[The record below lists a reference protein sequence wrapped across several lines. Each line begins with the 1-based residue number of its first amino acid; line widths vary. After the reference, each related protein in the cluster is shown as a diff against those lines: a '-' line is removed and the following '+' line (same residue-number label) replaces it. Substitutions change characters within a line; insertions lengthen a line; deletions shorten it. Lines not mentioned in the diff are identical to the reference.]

1 VAGLLCFVAFGV
13 LPNETPAE
21 KGLATI
27 AFVLC
32 PTLIFWT
39 IAAPW
44 KPWSVVGV
52 WFIGAL
58 LSVCVAAAVA
68 IHLMLIPHEVGWL
81 PMWLWGGIALLAF
94 WVCYFLWNR
103 RVQDPFENRIRFRS
117 MQNTLPPPE
126 DCDNVFRW

>member
-1 VAGLLCFVAFGV
+1 
-13 LPNETPAE
+13 
-21 KGLATI
+21 
-27 AFVLC
+27 
-32 PTLIFWT
+32 
-39 IAAPW
+39 
-44 KPWSVVGV
+44 
-52 WFIGAL
+52 
-58 LSVCVAAAVA
+58 VCVAAAVA